1 MCEQKKK
8 DVKGY
13 FFQAAQCAALSSV
26 KCIWKKK
33 GIFFYKFVK
42 MMHMIRGLAEHQMLH
57 FVLGRNDLAL
67 QLHQILQGM

>member
-1 MCEQKKK
+1 MQHCHQ
-8 DVKGY
+8 
-13 FFQAAQCAALSSV
+13 LSV
-26 KCIWKKK
+26 FGRKRVH
-33 GIFFYKFVK
+33 FFYKFVK